1 MEWIPP
7 AIFQSSCTID
17 VTYFP
22 FDQQKCVMKFGS
34 WTFNGDQVALKL
46 HNDWVDLS
54 DYWKSGTWDIV
65 EVPAYLNVYNG
76 TKNGK
81 PTETDISFYITI
93 RRKTLFYTVNLI
105 LPTLLISFLCILVF
119 YLPAEAGQ
127 SLTHSNDPSPIFRCV
142 YVDYSFSVY
151 SILPFFIYSI
161 LFFHSLSILF
171 FFFLFYSLSSFDPGT
186 NPIYLEPEPN
196 DERTKRSET
205 GMAEMGTT
213 GEKVT
218 LGISILLSLVVFLL
232 LVSKILPPT
241 SLVLP
246 LIAKYLLF
254 TFVMNCISILATV
267 IIINWNFRG
276 PRTHKMPNWVRTVF
290 LKYLPIVLLIRRPKK
305 TRLRW
310 MMDMPSMG
318 VHYHPYDHQQQMMQ
332 QQQSS
337 PLYPLS
343 PPAEQGINT
352 NNGFSNNMVNTG
364 TVSSCKD
371 APSSFNNFRSRKDSQ
386 VVLDYSCLDV
396 PSPPVPTSLQHLQH
410 PSPPVPASLQHL
422 QHPGQQMLQH
432 HPSCTISQGHIHNRT
447 VEHLMHQTAS
457 SSTASPLGLAGS
469 GLARSING
477 HGDPRR
483 YSLDGGGGGATCE
496 GIGKMMGEGEDDSV
510 DTLYL
515 TPEAYR
521 ATEAIEFI
529 AGHLRSEDEYIQVRL
544 KSSLSTFHHPI
555 HFFCHLFSSLLSLTF
570 FSFIIS
576 LSHLLSL
583 PPFSPFRMCEHTF
596 LFHYALFPF
605 FFFPLSFIP
614 SSHLTFLSC
623 SYVLSSQLFLK
634 F

>member
-1 MEWIPP
+1 M
-7 AIFQSSCTID
+7 AIKLHLNYTTIGLIYLIIGNPEPGTLLKFLPILMYTM
-17 VTYFP
+17 VQRMVNLPKRTFP
-22 FDQQKCVMKFGS
+22 FTSRFEGKLSFIPSTSFCQLFSFPSFVSLSFTSQPK
-34 WTFNGDQVALKL
+34 QVSHLL
-46 HNDWVDLS
+46 TLMTLVQYFDVSMLTILS
-54 DYWKSGTWDIV
+54 
-65 EVPAYLNVYNG
+65 L
-76 TKNGK
+76 
-81 PTETDISFYITI
+81 
-93 RRKTLFYTVNLI
+93 
-105 LPTLLISFLCILVF
+105 
-119 YLPAEAGQ
+119 
-127 SLTHSNDPSPIFRCV
+127 
-142 YVDYSFSVY
+142 
-151 SILPFFIYSI
+151 SI
-161 LFFHSLSILF
+161 LFFHSSSIHSILF
-171 FFFLFYSLSSFDPGT
+171 HPFSFHSIPLSSFDPGT
-186 NPIYLEPEPN
+186 NPIYLELEPN
-196 DERTKRSET
+196 DERTGRSET
-205 GMAEMGTT
+205 GMTGMGTT

-332 QQQSS
+332 QQQPS

-343 PPAEQGINT
+343 PPAEQAINT

-364 TVSSCKD
+364 GAVSSCKD
-371 APSSFNNFRSRKDSQ
+371 AASSFTNFRSRKDSQ

-396 PSPPVPTSLQHLQH
+396 PSPPVPTSLQH
-410 PSPPVPASLQHL
+410 HL
-422 QHPGQQMLQH
+422 QHPRQQMLQH
-432 HPSCTISQGHIHNRT
+432 HPSCTISQGHIHHRT

-469 GLARSING
+469 GLARPMNG
-477 HGDPRR
+477 NGGDVRR
-483 YSLDGGGGGATCE
+483 YSLDGAGGGATCE
-496 GIGKMMGEGEDDSV
+496 GVGKMMMGEEDDSV

-544 KSSLSTFHHPI
+544 KSFLSTFHQPS
-555 HFFCHLFSSLLSLTF
+555 LYSLLLSSFSSLFSLTF

-576 LSHLLSL
+576 LSHLLPSLSPCLLSL
-583 PPFSPFRMCEHTF
+583 PD
-596 LFHYALFPF
+596 
-605 FFFPLSFIP
+605 
-614 SSHLTFLSC
+614 
-623 SYVLSSQLFLK
+623 V
-634 F
+634 